1 MPFTASLP
9 TLETDILLNAIAK
22 MNWQLMLRKLYKAYR
37 KEMEWDMTYERLD
50 KNLHSVAKGLGE
62 FYLNGTR

>member
-22 MNWQLMLRKLYKAYR
+22 MNWQLKQI
-37 KEMEWDMTYERLD
+37 ERIAEEID
-50 KNLHSVAKGLGE
+50 KVCTMQKNLIRSADSS
-62 FYLNGTR
+62 